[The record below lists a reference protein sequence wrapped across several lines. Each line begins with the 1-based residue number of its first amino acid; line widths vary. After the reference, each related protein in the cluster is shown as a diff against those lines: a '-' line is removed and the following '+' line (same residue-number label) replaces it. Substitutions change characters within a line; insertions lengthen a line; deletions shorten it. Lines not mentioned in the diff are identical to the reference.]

1 MKSYLKFLSRNKLYT
16 AIEAAGL
23 IVSLAF
29 VVIISCYVWQQFA
42 VTREASDYKRT
53 FIVNLGR
60 EELQAIPG
68 EISVL
73 TDRVPDIETG
83 ARLWDYGTGG
93 RFKDNVI
100 QGGVD
105 VCHIDPEFFDIFKF
119 DFIEGS
125 PEILKDR
132 DQVILGESFARK
144 LAPDENIVGRT
155 MVLRKDTVLIGGIV
169 RIPENSQIKER
180 DVYRAFPDK
189 DEITTGGFAIPL
201 SMALIRL
208 REGAD
213 QEAARTL
220 IDTVI
225 RQEFSDWYRI
235 RKPEYRVTM
244 PIDELYFSP
253 RNKGSILKKGN
264 KNLVYTLIATGIL
277 LLFSALF
284 NYINL
289 SVALAGKRSKE
300 MAIRS
305 TLGETRRKVAW
316 RFVSEAL
323 IFVATCMALALV
335 LAKFLEPVFN
345 RIVAG
350 DINLDLSYSV
360 PYLASYALLAALVG
374 LISGLIPAWMSLRI
388 DPVAVIKGEQRGQT
402 KTVFSKIFII
412 IQNVLTVG
420 LIALALVMELQFKH
434 MVNMPLGAD
443 VSGLYYMSSGTIG
456 DDELASKPYIDRIG
470 KTNGYPGERNIMMSA
485 TLGENN
491 TIDIGIIN
499 CDPEAFDMFGFEIV
513 RDYHR
518 PRMGTVWFSESAVR
532 AYSIDEDEPVV
543 PDMLKSHYMIEDHEI
558 GGIVKDF
565 AVEGPS
571 KVTGAQ
577 IGILSIDDTQGQ
589 SCRVLKL
596 NRLDSKVRAELKEI
610 GRQESIRLTGDE
622 SRADNYGPINE
633 LIERGM
639 SKERNF
645 IKLIE
650 LFMLLAAIISLL
662 GLVAMSAYYAGI
674 QTKDIAVRKV
684 FGGTVASETRK
695 AVTEYLILVGVAILI
710 GVPIAI
716 FLAERYLQQF
726 WYKIEGYGWVFVVA
740 ALIAILISFLAV
752 LWQTLRAARTNPA
765 TELKKE

>member
-60 EELQAIPG
+60 EELLAIPG

-73 TDRVPDIETG
+73 MDRVPDIETG

-93 RFKDNVI
+93 RFNDNVI

-119 DFIEGS
+119 DFIDGS
-125 PEILKDR
+125 PEILRNR

-144 LAPDENIVGRT
+144 LAPDEDIVGRT
-155 MVLRKDTVLIGGIV
+155 MILSKDTVIIGGIV
-169 RIPENSQIKER
+169 RIPENSQIKEI
-180 DVYRAFPDK
+180 DVYRAFPNK
-189 DEITTGGFAIPL
+189 DEITTGGFVIPL

-208 REGAD
+208 HEGAD
-213 QEAARTL
+213 QEATRVL

-225 RQEFSDWYRI
+225 RQEFSNWYRI

-289 SVALAGKRSKE
+289 SVALAGKRAKE

-388 DPVAVIKGEQRGQT
+388 DPVAVIKGEQRRQT

-470 KTNGYPGERNIMMSA
+470 KTNGYPGKRNIMMSA

-543 PDMLKSHYMIEDHEI
+543 PDMLKSNYLIEDHEI

-571 KVTGAQ
+571 RTTGAQ
-577 IGILSIDDTQGQ
+577 VGILSVDDTRGQ

-596 NRLDSKVRAELKEI
+596 NRIDSQVKAELKEI

-622 SRADNYGPINE
+622 SRMDDFGAITE
-633 LIERGM
+633 LIERGL

-645 IKLIE
+645 ISLIE
-650 LFMLLAAIISLL
+650 LFMLLATIISLL
-662 GLVAMSAYYAGI
+662 GLVAMSTYYTGM
-674 QTKDIAVRKV
+674 QTKDIAIRKV
-684 FGGTVASETRK
+684 FGGAVASETRK
-695 AVTEYLILVGVAILI
+695 AVSEYLILVGIAILI
-710 GVPIAI
+710 GVPIAV
-716 FLAERYLQQF
+716 FLSERYLRQF
-726 WYKIEGYGWVFVVA
+726 WYRIEGYGWVFVVA

>member
-1 MKSYLKFLSRNKLYT
+1 
-16 AIEAAGL
+16 
-23 IVSLAF
+23 
-29 VVIISCYVWQQFA
+29 
-42 VTREASDYKRT
+42 
-53 FIVNLGR
+53 
-60 EELQAIPG
+60 
-68 EISVL
+68 
-73 TDRVPDIETG
+73 
-83 ARLWDYGTGG
+83 
-93 RFKDNVI
+93 
-100 QGGVD
+100 
-105 VCHIDPEFFDIFKF
+105 
-119 DFIEGS
+119 
-125 PEILKDR
+125 
-132 DQVILGESFARK
+132 
-144 LAPDENIVGRT
+144 
-155 MVLRKDTVLIGGIV
+155 
-169 RIPENSQIKER
+169 
-180 DVYRAFPDK
+180 
-189 DEITTGGFAIPL
+189 
-201 SMALIRL
+201 
-208 REGAD
+208 
-213 QEAARTL
+213 
-220 IDTVI
+220 
-225 RQEFSDWYRI
+225 
-235 RKPEYRVTM
+235 
-244 PIDELYFSP
+244 
-253 RNKGSILKKGN
+253 KGSILKKGN

-289 SVALAGKRSKE
+289 SVALAGKRAKE

-335 LAKFLEPVFN
+335 LAKILEPVFN

-388 DPVAVIKGEQRGQT
+388 DPVAVIKGEQRYQT

-470 KTNGYPGERNIMMSA
+470 KTNGYPGERNIMMST

-543 PDMLKSHYMIEDHEI
+543 PDMLKSHYLIEDHEI

-726 WYKIEGYGWVFVVA
+726 WYKIEGYGWVFIVA

>member
-1 MKSYLKFLSRNKLYT
+1 MRSYINFLSRNKLYT
-16 AIEAAGL
+16 AIEAVGL

-42 VTREASDYKRT
+42 VTREAPDHKRI
-53 FIVNLGR
+53 FIVTLGR
-60 EELQAIPG
+60 EELQAVPG

-73 TDRVPDIETG
+73 MDRVPDIETG
-83 ARLWDYGTGG
+83 ARLLEYGSGG
-93 RFKDNVI
+93 WFNDNVI

-105 VCHIDPEFFDIFKF
+105 VCHIDPEFFDLFKF

-125 PEILKDR
+125 PDILRNR

-144 LAPDENIVGRT
+144 LAEDEDIVGRT
-155 MVLRKDTVLIGGIV
+155 MILRRDTVVIGGVV
-169 RIPENSQIKER
+169 RIPKNSQIKEI
-180 DVYRAFPDK
+180 DVYRGFPNK
-189 DEITTGGFAIPL
+189 DEITTGPFTIPL

-225 RQEFSDWYRI
+225 RQEFSNWYKI
-235 RKPEYRVTM
+235 REPEYRMTM

-253 RNKGSILKKGN
+253 RNKVDIVRKGD

-277 LLFSALF
+277 LLFSSLF

-289 SVALAGKRSKE
+289 SVALAGKRAKE

-305 TLGETRRKVAW
+305 TLGETRQKVAW
-316 RFVSEAL
+316 RYVREAL
-323 IFVATCMALALV
+323 FFVTACLALALM

-350 DINLDLSYSV
+350 DIDLNLTYSV
-360 PYLASYALLAALVG
+360 PYLAFFAMIAILVS
-374 LISGLIPAWMSLRI
+374 LVSGLIPAFMSLRLN
-388 DPVAVIKGEQRGQT
+388 PVAVIKGEQRHQT
-402 KTVFSKIFII
+402 KTVFSKVFIV

-420 LIALALVMELQFKH
+420 LIALALVMEFQFKH

-443 VSGLYYMSSGTIG
+443 LSGLYYMSAGTIG
-456 DDELASKPYIDRIG
+456 DDELAAKPYVDRIG
-470 KTNGYPGERNIMMSA
+470 KTNGYPGERRITMSA
-485 TLGENN
+485 TLSSDNN
-491 TIDIGIIN
+491 IDIGIIN
-499 CDPEAFDMFGFEIV
+499 CDPEAFEMFGFEIV
-513 RDYHR
+513 QDYHR
-518 PRMGTVWFSESAVR
+518 PKMGSVWFSESAAR
-532 AYSIDEDEPVV
+532 AFSIDESAPVI
-543 PDMLKSHYMIEDHEI
+543 PDLLKSHYLIKGHEI

-571 KVTGAQ
+571 RATDAQ
-577 IGILSIDDTQGQ
+577 VGILSVDDTGGQ
-589 SCRVLKL
+589 SGRVLKL
-596 NRLDSKVRAELKEI
+596 NRIDSQVKAELEEI
-610 GRQESIRLTGDE
+610 GRLESIRLSGDE
-622 SRADNYGPINE
+622 SRMDDFGPIRE
-633 LIERGM
+633 LIERGL

-645 IKLIE
+645 ISLIE
-650 LFMLLAAIISLL
+650 LFMLLATIISVL
-662 GLVAMSAYYAGI
+662 GLVAMSAYYAGM

-695 AVTEYLILVGVAILI
+695 AVSEYIILVGVAILI
-710 GVPIAI
+710 GVPIAM
-716 FLAERYLQQF
+716 FLSERYLRQF
-726 WYKIEGYGWVFVVA
+726 WYRIENYGWVFAVGAVI
-740 ALIAILISFLAV
+740 ALVISFLAV

>member
-1 MKSYLKFLSRNKLYT
+1 MRSYLKFLSRNKFYT

-42 VTREASDYKRT
+42 VTREAPDYKRT

-60 EELQAIPG
+60 EDLQAIPG
-68 EISVL
+68 EISIL
-73 TDRVPDIETG
+73 MDRVPDIETG
-83 ARLWDYGTGG
+83 ARLWNYGVGG
-93 RFKDNVI
+93 WFNGNLI

-125 PEILKDR
+125 PEILRDR

-144 LAPDENIVGRT
+144 LAQDEEIVGRT
-155 MVLRKDTVLIGGIV
+155 MILRRDTVLIGGIV
-169 RIPENSQIKER
+169 RIPDNSQIKEI
-180 DVYRAFPDK
+180 DVYRAFPNK
-189 DEITTGGFAIPL
+189 DEITTGGFVIPL

-208 REGAD
+208 SEGSD

-225 RQEFSDWYRI
+225 RQEFSNWYKI
-235 RKPEYRVTM
+235 RKPEYRMTM
-244 PIDELYFSP
+244 PLNELYFSP
-253 RNKGSILKKGN
+253 RNQGSIVRKGN
-264 KNLVYTLIATGIL
+264 KNLVYTLIAVGIL

-289 SVALAGKRSKE
+289 SVALAGKRAKE

-316 RFVSEAL
+316 RYVSEAL
-323 IFVATCMALALV
+323 LFVTACMALALV
-335 LAKFLEPVFN
+335 LAKILEPVFN

-350 DINLDLSYSV
+350 DINLDLSYSG
-360 PYLASYALLAALVG
+360 PYLVVYALLAVLVG
-374 LISGLIPAWMSLRI
+374 LVSGLIPAWMSQRLNA
-388 DPVAVIKGEQRGQT
+388 VAVIKGEQRRQT
-402 KTVFSKIFII
+402 KTVFSKIFIV

-443 VSGLYYMSSGTIG
+443 VSGLYYISSGTIG
-456 DDELASKPYIDRIG
+456 DDELVAIPYIDRIG
-470 KTNGYPGERNIMMSA
+470 KTNGYPGKRQIMMSA
-485 TLGENN
+485 ALGDNN
-491 TIDIGIIN
+491 SIDIGIIN
-499 CDPEAFDMFGFEIV
+499 CDPEAFDMFGFEII

-518 PRMGTVWFSESAVR
+518 PRMGTVWFSESAAR
-532 AYSIDEDEPVV
+532 AFSIDEEEPVI
-543 PDMLKSHYMIEDHEI
+543 PDMLKSHYLIEGREI

-571 KVTGAQ
+571 RATGAQ
-577 IGILSIDDTQGQ
+577 VGILSINDTGGQ
-589 SCRVLKL
+589 SGRVLKI
-596 NRLDSKVRAELKEI
+596 NRWDSEVRDELKEI
-610 GRQESIRLTGDE
+610 GRKESLRLTGDE
-622 SRADNYGPINE
+622 SYVDNYGPISE

-645 IKLIE
+645 ISLIE
-650 LFMLLAAIISLL
+650 LFMILATIISLL
-662 GLVAMSAYYAGI
+662 GLVAMSAYYAGM
-674 QTKDIAVRKV
+674 QTRDIAVRKV

-695 AVTEYLILVGVAILI
+695 AVTEYMILVGVAILI
-710 GVPIAI
+710 GIPIAI
-716 FLAERYLQQF
+716 FLAERYLRQF
-726 WYKIEGYGWVFVVA
+726 WYRIEGYGWVFA
-740 ALIAILISFLAV
+740 AGAVIALLISFLAV